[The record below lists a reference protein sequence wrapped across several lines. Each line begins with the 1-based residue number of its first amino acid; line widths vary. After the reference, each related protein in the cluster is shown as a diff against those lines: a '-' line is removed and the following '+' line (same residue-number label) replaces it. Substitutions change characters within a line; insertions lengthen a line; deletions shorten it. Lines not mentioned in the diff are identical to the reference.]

1 MSRFDD
7 VVAQLESIAARLDD
21 IAYDDLRA
29 AAAQGATSRP
39 ESDKKLVQARRAI
52 EKATMILREL
62 G

>member
-1 MSRFDD
+1 VSRFDD